1 MASAGGNMSVMATT
15 PAARALE
22 LILSR
27 LRSAGLEATRDA
39 GAVYP
44 QPLAI
49 LVALPAM
56 VGRGA
61 AFRTFEVSVFVISGD
76 PLNSEPAV
84 DRIFGVADSVATV
97 LETEAYRPSSW
108 RGSVNAEPLPAVELT
123 VTVSIEESE
132 V

>member
-1 MASAGGNMSVMATT
+1 MASAGGYLSVMATT
-15 PAARALE
+15 PATRALE

-27 LRSAGLEATRDA
+27 LESAGLEATRDA
-39 GAVYP
+39 GAFYP
-44 QPLAI
+44 QPIGI
-49 LVALPAM
+49 LVTLPAM

-61 AFRTFEVSVFVISGD
+61 AFRTFEVSVFVVSGD

-84 DRIFGVADSVATV
+84 DRIYSVADQVAAT

-123 VTVSIEESE
+123 VTVSIEEME